1 MIDTSENL
9 IIIKGQIKTP
19 EIESCQNHNG
29 NYKVV
34 FRNVPSAYTYKEE
47 NVLWLTDPDKP
58 DPNNYQI
65 ISKGRT
71 LSNIKALSIFK
82 TGSHNYWHIRFL
94 NGKEYDYREK
104 DLEIIESCLGESRSK
119 SIFEYLKKVADANE
133 LKADDGTKLLAKQ
146 YEKIHFIANNRA
158 IAVYLNPQKY
168 KMQTRTA
175 STLIFPFGCNASQQ
189 KAVQAAFENQ
199 ISVVQGPP
207 GTGKTQTILNI
218 IANILVRGKTVQV
231 VSNNNS
237 AIVNVLEKLSKYDM
251 GFIVALLGSTAN
263 KEKFIETQEE
273 EKQYPEHFESWHDV
287 DADQPQFLDQIHH
300 QTEELKSIFYKQ
312 ERLAMARQE
321 IQALKIEWQHYLQ
334 EFGTKEF
341 TLQQRKNSS
350 SADLLNLWN
359 ECQQFAEKEQSS
371 SLRGIAAFIQR
382 LKWLF
387 FKFRS
392 KAICKIP
399 DKGFYKREM
408 SLIIA
413 DFQILFYQTKYAEL
427 EVEIDTLEKELANK
441 DAAEMARQWPIHQ

>member
-1 MIDTSENL
+1 MTYYIYTQAYDRYFRNL

-175 STLIFPFGCNASQQ
+175 STLIFL
-189 KAVQAAFENQ
+189 
-199 ISVVQGPP
+199 SVVMQAS
-207 GTGKTQTILNI
+207 KKQSRQLLRI
-218 IANILVRGKTVQV
+218 K
-231 VSNNNS
+231 S
-237 AIVNVLEKLSKYDM
+237 VLCK
-251 GFIVALLGSTAN
+251 
-263 KEKFIETQEE
+263 
-273 EKQYPEHFESWHDV
+273 
-287 DADQPQFLDQIHH
+287 
-300 QTEELKSIFYKQ
+300 
-312 ERLAMARQE
+312 
-321 IQALKIEWQHYLQ
+321 
-334 EFGTKEF
+334 
-341 TLQQRKNSS
+341 
-350 SADLLNLWN
+350 DL
-359 ECQQFAEKEQSS
+359 
-371 SLRGIAAFIQR
+371 R
-382 LKWLF
+382 
-387 FKFRS
+387 
-392 KAICKIP
+392 
-399 DKGFYKREM
+399 
-408 SLIIA
+408 
-413 DFQILFYQTKYAEL
+413 EL
-427 EVEIDTLEKELANK
+427 ERPK
-441 DAAEMARQWPIHQ
+441 RF

>member
-19 EIESCQNHNG
+19 EIESCQNYDG
-29 NYKVV
+29 SYKIV

-82 TGSHNYWHIRFL
+82 AGSHSYWHIRFL

-168 KMQTRTA
+168 KMQTQTA

-189 KAVQAAFENQ
+189 KAVQAAF
-199 ISVVQGPP
+199 
-207 GTGKTQTILNI
+207 
-218 IANILVRGKTVQV
+218 
-231 VSNNNS
+231 
-237 AIVNVLEKLSKYDM
+237 
-251 GFIVALLGSTAN
+251 
-263 KEKFIETQEE
+263 
-273 EKQYPEHFESWHDV
+273 
-287 DADQPQFLDQIHH
+287 
-300 QTEELKSIFYKQ
+300 
-312 ERLAMARQE
+312 
-321 IQALKIEWQHYLQ
+321 
-334 EFGTKEF
+334 
-341 TLQQRKNSS
+341 
-350 SADLLNLWN
+350 
-359 ECQQFAEKEQSS
+359 
-371 SLRGIAAFIQR
+371 
-382 LKWLF
+382 
-387 FKFRS
+387 
-392 KAICKIP
+392 
-399 DKGFYKREM
+399 
-408 SLIIA
+408 
-413 DFQILFYQTKYAEL
+413 
-427 EVEIDTLEKELANK
+427 
-441 DAAEMARQWPIHQ
+441 